1 MALKLELKP
10 NERIMLGDC
19 VVTNSG
25 HRTRLTIDGSL
36 PILREK
42 EIMSLSQANS
52 PAKRLYL
59 AIQFM
64 YLSKNPKDN
73 YALYV
78 QLARVLSQTAPDAKP
93 FLDRINNQ
101 ILTGSLYK
109 ALKEARRLIAYEKDP
124 PEMNS
129 GSKAY
134 AKIARETASPRELEA
149 SLLLKAAAKLRAVQ
163 ESWKEKRPS
172 GLEAALLYNRR
183 LWTVFI
189 DAVIR
194 DDNKLPKP
202 VCQNLSA
209 LGMRVMSDT
218 FSLMTK
224 PNPEQLTNLIN
235 INRGIAAGLSASGAS
250 PQRSPRAV

>member
-1 MALKLELKP
+1 M
-10 NERIMLGDC
+10 
-19 VVTNSG
+19 
-25 HRTRLTIDGSL
+25 H
-36 PILREK
+36 
-42 EIMSLSQANS
+42 
-52 PAKRLYL
+52 
-59 AIQFM
+59 
-64 YLSKNPKDN
+64 
-73 YALYV
+73 
-78 QLARVLSQTAPDAKP
+78 
-93 FLDRINNQ
+93 
-101 ILTGSLYK
+101 
-109 ALKEARRLIAYEKDP
+109 
-124 PEMNS
+124 S

-134 AKIARETASPRELEA
+134 ENTARETASPRELEA

-163 ESWKEKRPS
+163 ESWKDKRPS

-235 INRGIAAGLSASGAS
+235 INRGIAAGLSANGTS
-250 PQRSPRAV
+250 PRRSPRAV